1 MPPKKDADSQL
12 SEANARLQTARD
24 DAATF
29 CEETLTKWHE
39 KLIIEQKLVDANT
52 TILRL
57 EKRDNDTQKQLQD
70 LKEEVEEMT
79 KRLEIVNIER
89 DLAQTGLEEA
99 RKHEHEVK
107 KREETVKKREEAV
120 KKREEDGSGNDVASE
135 DDVPVK
141 KRKQVRTRF

>member
-1 MPPKKDADSQL
+1 MPPKKDADSQP

-29 CEETLTKWHE
+29 REETLTKWHE
-39 KLIIEQKLVDANT
+39 KLVIEQKLVDANT

-57 EKRDNDTQKQLQD
+57 EKRDSDTQKQLRD
-70 LKEEVEEMT
+70 LREKVEEVT
-79 KRLEIVNIER
+79 KCLEIVKMER

-107 KREETVKKREEAV
+107 KREEAV
-120 KKREEDGSGNDVASE
+120 KKREEDGSGNDVVSE
-135 DDVPVK
+135 NDVPVR
-141 KRKQVRTRF
+141 KRKQVRTLF